1 MRYMMRLAII
11 VSSLS
16 LLGFG
21 FVVGGASAAQEE
33 TVVEVYKSPT

>member
-1 MRYMMRLAII
+1 MRLAII

-21 FVVGGASAAQEE
+21 FVVAGAAAQEE

>member
-1 MRYMMRLAII
+1 MRLAIV

-16 LLGFG
+16 LLGLG
-21 FVVGGASAAQEE
+21 LVVAGPSAAQEE